1 MDMKIRSSADNGVI
15 YTTQWKLQK
24 KGVHHG

>member
-1 MDMKIRSSADNGVI
+1 MGLEMLSQVAQSTNCA
-15 YTTQWKLQK
+15 TQWKLQK